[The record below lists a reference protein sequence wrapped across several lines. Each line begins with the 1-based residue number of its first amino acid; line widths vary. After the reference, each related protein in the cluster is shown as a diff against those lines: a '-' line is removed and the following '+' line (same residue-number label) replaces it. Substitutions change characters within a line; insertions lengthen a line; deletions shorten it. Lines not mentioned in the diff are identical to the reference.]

1 MLHVVA
7 ENFAKNRSK
16 IEAFFEEKGR
26 GLTPPLYLSCDIRN
40 SGQKIGVVDS
50 NLFPAGFN
58 NLCNSYSRLTAN
70 ALKAYFEDWLP
81 RARSVFLLVEE
92 HTRTRLYLENIFRL
106 LGLLERAGL
115 QVRAVYPGQE
125 ITEDSLDLDLGEGKK
140 LHLERLKVKDG
151 KAFAGGIEADW
162 ILSNN
167 DFSQGLPETLAP
179 LADRISPPPALG
191 WHQRR
196 KSRHFA
202 HLKQLTE
209 DFAKVIDLDPW
220 LLNCEFESLD
230 GVDLTQE
237 TGLRRLADS
246 VQSVL
251 DRVDAKYRSY
261 KLEGAPYAFVKNNS
275 GTYGMGL
282 MEVMQSNDI
291 LTMNRRERNKLL
303 SAKGGGKS
311 DSFLI
316 QEGIPTADF
325 YSSYPI
331 EPVIYMVGFQVVGGF
346 FRMNGERDAYASLN
360 ARGMEFA
367 CLCLHK
373 LDEPH
378 EGVFLNCAEK
388 SHLVSMA
395 TVMARIAALA
405 AALEM
410 KEA

>member
-1 MLHVVA
+1 MLHVIA
-7 ENFAKNRSK
+7 ENFSKNRAK
-16 IEAFFEEKGR
+16 IEAFFEEKAR
-26 GLTPPLYLSCDIRN
+26 GLVPPLYLSCDIRN

-70 ALKAYFEDWLP
+70 ALKAYFEQWLP
-81 RARSVFLLVEE
+81 KVRNVFLLVEE
-92 HTRTRLYLENIFRL
+92 HTRNRFYLENIYRL
-106 LGLLERAGL
+106 LSFIEQAGL
-115 QVRAVYPGQE
+115 QVRAVYPGQD
-125 ITEDSLDLDLGEGKK
+125 ITEDFLELDLGQDKK
-140 LHLERLKVKDG
+140 LRLERLQVQDG
-151 KAFAGGIEADW
+151 KATAGGVQADW

-167 DFSQGLPETLAP
+167 DFSQGLPESLLP
-179 LADRISPPPALG
+179 LEKQISPPPALG

-196 KSRHFA
+196 KSRHFT
-202 HLKQLTE
+202 LLQQLTE
-209 DFAKVIDLDPW
+209 DFGKVIDLDPW
-220 LLNCEFESLD
+220 LLNCEFETLD
-230 GVDLTQE
+230 GVNLTE
-237 TGLRRLADS
+237 ESELKRLANS

-261 KLEGAPYAFVKNNS
+261 GIESTPYAFVKNNS

-282 MEVMQSNDI
+282 MEVMQSADI

-346 FRMNGERDAYASLN
+346 FRMNGERDAYTSLN

-378 EGVFLNCAEK
+378 EGTFLNCAEK
-388 SHLVSMA
+388 SHLVTMA

-410 KEA
+410 KEV